1 MLFSVFI
8 ADTGKPLDEHH
19 ISKKKSH
26 SEEGKNGEKDISIYN
41 KYKFWTEKQKGKL
54 GIMNLLEVLRL
65 TVNLH

>member
-26 SEEGKNGEKDISIYN
+26 SEKGKNGEKDISIYN
-41 KYKFWTEKQKGKL
+41 KYKFWTKNKRG
-54 GIMNLLEVLRL
+54 NLE
-65 TVNLH
+65 